1 MSRIIKSHQV
11 KAESPKRLDA
21 FIPGAIGVP
30 ETADAIT
37 PFDPLQLEKEK
48 LEELKQE
55 SSVILNETEN
65 MVLELLEKARADAK
79 SIINDAQEESAVLR
93 AKVYEEAGSIRAQA
107 KEEGYREGLKQ
118 AQEEIEADRQAALEQ
133 SQAIIEKA
141 RQTKLKTINSME
153 RDIFQLVMAISKKVI
168 AGEIATNPQVIINI
182 VREAIDFLDKPENIT
197 VYVNPHDLE
206 NLLAA
211 IKNHELVEPGAKEA
225 SIEVCP
231 ADRIEAGGCVVESDI
246 GRVDAKVETRSA
258 SVERALLE
266 VVNDE

>member
-1 MSRIIKSHQV
+1 
-11 KAESPKRLDA
+11 
-21 FIPGAIGVP
+21 
-30 ETADAIT
+30 
-37 PFDPLQLEKEK
+37 
-48 LEELKQE
+48 
-55 SSVILNETEN
+55 
-65 MVLELLEKARADAK
+65 
-79 SIINDAQEESAVLR
+79 
-93 AKVYEEAGSIRAQA
+93 
-107 KEEGYREGLKQ
+107 
-118 AQEEIEADRQAALEQ
+118 
-133 SQAIIEKA
+133 
-141 RQTKLKTINSME
+141 ME

-211 IKNHELVEPGAKEA
+211 SKNHELAEPGAKEA
-225 SIEVCP
+225 AIEVCP
-231 ADRIEAGGCVVESDI
+231 VDRIEAGGCVVESDI